1 MVLCLGEPLR
11 RFLFCC
17 CIFICQCFSFCC
29 CSFHCFSTSS
39 LTLPWT
45 IARFLHPFYTFSSAY
60 RRVICNT
67 FIFNHPVI
75 FLLRVVRFWVSIF
88 YPQALFTLP
97 SFTDILPAFIKASL
111 GAGSSFLTFAG
122 LHTDP
127 QNTGPV
133 HPFVWLTVIHSL
145 HIQNDS
151 VLNSTIY

>member
-45 IARFLHPFYTFSSAY
+45 IARFLHPFYTLSSAY
-60 RRVICNT
+60 HRVICNT
-67 FIFNHPVI
+67 FIFNHPVF

-111 GAGSSFLTFAG
+111 GAGSSFLTLAG

-133 HPFVWLTVIHSL
+133 HPLVWFTVVHSL